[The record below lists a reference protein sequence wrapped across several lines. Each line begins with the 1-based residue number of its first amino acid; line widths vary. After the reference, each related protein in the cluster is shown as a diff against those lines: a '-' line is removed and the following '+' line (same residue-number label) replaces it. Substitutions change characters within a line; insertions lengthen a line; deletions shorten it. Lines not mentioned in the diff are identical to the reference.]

1 MTPLSAL
8 SSIISSG
15 VTEIESLYAARGAA
29 HPALDEPFRPDPM
42 DGIAREAVNL
52 VIAAASQLI
61 ATIRPA
67 PISIFHTAASVRLS
81 TRCHDRF

>member
-1 MTPLSAL
+1 MTPLSSL

-15 VTEIESLYAARGAA
+15 VAEIESLYASRGAA
-29 HPALDEPFRPDPM
+29 YPSLDEPFHPDPM
-42 DGIAREAVNL
+42 HGIAREAVNL

-67 PISIFHTAASVRLS
+67 PISIFHTVASVRLS
-81 TRCHDRF
+81 T